1 MMKKKLLT
9 LLLCVSVSMTA
20 APSVMAKTVDSQ
32 PVTTENA
39 SKVCGVQEVSRAAD
53 AGGTIELKVRKNADI
68 AKTVNDAI
76 ADVADAG
83 SSKVTTIVIPAGNY
97 RLSAP
102 VKLVADNLRL
112 VATNATIVGTSSGM
126 YSMLRTN
133 NVKVK
138 NVTVEGG
145 IWDANKKAGYGVL
158 LYDAA
163 NVTIKNCTVK
173 NGTNHGMR
181 TQNSTITLE
190 NTTFTASGKS
200 GIYADRKAKLTNV
213 TKCSINSNADTGITL
228 KNGAQI
234 GKMVNCAVSYNKGH
248 GIAVYNSSK
257 IGGMTKC
264 TIKSNKESGVY
275 VSSKSSASIGK
286 KTKIQTNKGSGIC
299 VSQSKS
305 KATVE
310 GVLVTRNGAGGVVF
324 SRCGGGKVVDTTV
337 TYNGG
342 HGMTI
347 SDSVVNMVC
356 TKKTGNIVEYN
367 DWSGVSITGKSAK
380 VSIKYGS
387 YSHNGLKPKSSS
399 EGESGHGVG
408 VFAGATLDLS
418 NAAIEKNSVCGI
430 SPFGNGT
437 TATIKN
443 CTVTNNGRHGVGGRK
458 GVTLKVKGNTIKNN
472 KYHGIMVND
481 HTNAKYIEKNKI
493 SGNKKCGISLGDSS
507 KAVIKNNTIS
517 GSREIGI
524 YVYGSSTGDFSSNTI
539 SDNKKGGVDIAA
551 GSSITLK
558 KNAFSNPGVMEFKNE
573 ATANIGSL
581 WGITISS
588 AKKNAKKITGS
599 AAPGSKVSVKIS
611 GKTYST
617 TAGGNGA
624 YTIKTP
630 KLKKGTKIKVQY
642 SAGGDNS
649 VYISK
654 TI

>member
-1 MMKKKLLT
+1 MKKKLLT
-9 LLLCVSVSMTA
+9 LLLCASVSMTAA
-20 APSVMAKTVDSQ
+20 APSVMAKTLESQ
-32 PVTTENA
+32 PVTTDNA
-39 SKVCGVQEVSRAAD
+39 SEISGMQAVSRAAGD
-53 AGGTIELKVRKNADI
+53 GETIELKVRKNSDI

-76 ADVADAG
+76 ADVADEG

-102 VKLVADNLRL
+102 VKLVANNLRL

-158 LYDAA
+158 LYDATNA
-163 NVTIKNCTVK
+163 TIKNCTVK
-173 NGTNHGMR
+173 NGTNHGLR
-181 TQNSTITLE
+181 TQNSTIALE

-200 GIYADRKAKLTNV
+200 GIYADAKTNF
-213 TKCSINSNADTGITL
+213 TKLSKCSITSNAATGITL
-228 KNGAQI
+228 NGAKI
-234 GKMVNCAVSYNKGH
+234 KNISGTSISYNKDH
-248 GIAVYNSSK
+248 GIALRKGSQ
-257 IGGMTKC
+257 IGSMTKC
-264 TIKSNKESGVY
+264 IVKSNKSHGIY
-275 VSSKSSASIGK
+275 VMDNSTAEIGA
-286 KTKIQTNKGSGIC
+286 KTRVQNNKENGIC
-299 VSQSKS
+299 VSQKKS
-305 KATVE
+305 KAVLTGVTVNNNQA
-310 GVLVTRNGAGGVVF
+310 NGIVF

-337 TYNGG
+337 SHNGG

-347 SDSVVNMVC
+347 SDSVVNMLC
-356 TKKTGNIVEYN
+356 TKKTGNVVEYN
-367 DWSGVSITGKSAK
+367 DWSGVSITGKSSK
-380 VSIKYGS
+380 VTIKYGS

-408 VFAGATLDLS
+408 VFSGATLEVS
-418 NAAIEKNSVCGI
+418 NATIQKNSVCGI

-437 TATIKN
+437 TAVVKN

-507 KAVIKNNTIS
+507 KAVIKGNTIS
-517 GSREIGI
+517 GSKEIGI
-524 YVYGSSTGDFSSNTI
+524 YVYGSSTGDISSNTI
-539 SDNKKGGVDIAA
+539 NDNKKGGVDIAA
-551 GSSITLK
+551 GASITLK

-573 ATANIGSL
+573 ANANIGSL

-588 AKKNAKKITGS
+588 AKKNAKKITGT
-599 AAPGSKVSVKIS
+599 AAAGSKVSVKIS

-642 SAGGDNS
+642 SAGGSNS